1 MNEKRGKGGGMFA
14 LNVKER
20 RQLGVGGNSRGGST
34 N

>member
-1 MNEKRGKGGGMFA
+1 MNEKRGKGGD
-14 LNVKER
+14 VKER